1 MILFKLINAQTGDIV
16 IDSKVNNLTEL
27 KKETKEVIRILEL
40 ESLQI
45 DIDKYG
51 ITILTDDGEYIA
63 SAVSIDFKKQTAD
76 QIRIYYDGL
85 QWHLNH

>member
-1 MILFKLINAQTGDIV
+1 MILFQLINAQTGDIV

-27 KKETKEVIRILEL
+27 KEVIRNFEL

-45 DIDKYG
+45 DIDDYG
-51 ITILTDDGEYIA
+51 ITILTNDGDYVA

-76 QIRIYYDGL
+76 QITIYYGEL
-85 QWHLNH
+85 

>member
-1 MILFKLINAQTGDIV
+1 MILFQLINAQTGDIV

-27 KKETKEVIRILEL
+27 KKETKEVIRNLEL

-51 ITILTDDGEYIA
+51 ITILTNDGDYVA

-76 QIRIYYDGL
+76 QITIYYGEL
-85 QWHLNH
+85 

>member
-1 MILFKLINAQTGDIV
+1 MILFQLINVQTGEV
-16 IDSKVNNLTEL
+16 SIDSKVNNLTEL
-27 KKETKEVIRILEL
+27 KKETKKVIRNLEL

-51 ITILTDDGEYIA
+51 ITILTDEGDYVA

-76 QIRIYYDGL
+76 QITIHYGEL
-85 QWHLNH
+85 

>member
-1 MILFKLINAQTGDIV
+1 MILFKLINVQTGEV
-16 IDSKVNNLTEL
+16 SIDSKVNNLTEL
-27 KKETKEVIRILEL
+27 KKETKEVIRNLEL

-51 ITILTDDGEYIA
+51 ITILTDEGDYVA

-76 QIRIYYDGL
+76 QITIYYGEL
-85 QWHLNH
+85 

>member
-1 MILFKLINAQTGDIV
+1 MILFQLINAQTGDIV

-27 KKETKEVIRILEL
+27 KKETKEVIRNLEL

-51 ITILTDDGEYIA
+51 ITILTNDGDYVA
-63 SAVSIDFKKQTAD
+63 SAVNINFKKQTAD
-76 QIRIYYDGL
+76 QITIHYGEL
-85 QWHLNH
+85 

>member
-85 QWHLNH
+85 Q

>member
-27 KKETKEVIRILEL
+27 KKETKEVIRNLEL
-40 ESLQI
+40 EYLQI
-45 DIDKYG
+45 DIDKYE
-51 ITILTDDGEYIA
+51 ITILTNDGDYVA

-76 QIRIYYDGL
+76 QITIHYGEL
-85 QWHLNH
+85 

>member
-1 MILFKLINAQTGDIV
+1 MILFQLINAQTGEV
-16 IDSKVNNLTEL
+16 FIDSKVNNLTEL

-45 DIDKYG
+45 DIDKYE
-51 ITILTDDGEYIA
+51 ITILTNDGDYVA

-76 QIRIYYDGL
+76 QITIHYGEL
-85 QWHLNH
+85 

>member
-1 MILFKLINAQTGDIV
+1 MILFKLIDAQTGDIV

-27 KKETKEVIRILEL
+27 KKETKEVIRNLEL

-51 ITILTDDGEYIA
+51 ITILTNDGEYVA
-63 SAVSIDFKKQTAD
+63 SAVSINFKKQTAD
-76 QIRIYYDGL
+76 QITIYYGEL
-85 QWHLNH
+85 

>member
-1 MILFKLINAQTGDIV
+1 MILFQLINAQTGDIV

-27 KKETKEVIRILEL
+27 KKETKEVIRTLEL

-76 QIRIYYDGL
+76 QIRIYYGEL
-85 QWHLNH
+85 Q

>member
-1 MILFKLINAQTGDIV
+1 MILFQLINVQTGDIV

-27 KKETKEVIRILEL
+27 KKETKEAIKALEL

-51 ITILTDDGEYIA
+51 ITILTDDGDYVA

-76 QIRIYYDGL
+76 QITIYYGEL
-85 QWHLNH
+85 